1 MKIQPLYD
9 YIQLDIQEAKL
20 GGLKTDS
27 IKTGQEH
34 ATILALGPDV
44 KNQALKVGQKV
55 FINAWAT
62 EVKLYEGQTYYF
74 ISEERSGIVA
84 IIT

>member
-1 MKIQPLYD
+1 MKITPLYD

-27 IKTGQEH
+27 VKTGQEY

-44 KNQALKVGQKV
+44 KNQSLKVGQVV
-55 FINAWAT
+55 FVNAWAV
-62 EVKLYEGQTYYF
+62 EPKLYEGITYYF
-74 ISEERSGIVA
+74 VSEERSGIVA
-84 IIT
+84 LIK